1 MLLRRLYLLLGYA
14 MLLTAAAGAVLPLLP
29 STPFLIV
36 AAWAFAKSSPVIAE
50 KLRNHPRFGPAIRD
64 WQDQRAIP
72 WRAKIAAVAVMTASA
87 LVLVYLTEVDRLT
100 VGAVIVILARVALY
114 IVTRRSPRR

>member
-14 MLLTAAAGAVLPLLP
+14 MLLLAAAGAVLPLLP
-29 STPFLIV
+29 TTPFLIV
-36 AAWAFAKSSPVIAE
+36 AAWALAKSSPILAE

-72 WRAKIAAVAVMTASA
+72 WRAKVIAVAMMAASA
-87 LVLVYLTEVDRLT
+87 AWLVYASGIDR
-100 VGAVIVILARVALY
+100 VIVGVVLAVLGVVAVYVL
-114 IVTRRSPRR
+114 TRRSPRR

>member
-1 MLLRRLYLLLGYA
+1 MLLRRLYLLFGYA

-29 STPFLIV
+29 TTPFLIV
-36 AAWAFAKSSPVIAE
+36 AAWAFAKSSPILAE

-72 WRAKIAAVAVMTASA
+72 WRAKIAAVAVMAASA
-87 LVLVYLTEVDRLT
+87 LVLVYLTEIDRLV
-100 VGAVIVILARVALY
+100 VGAVLVILAAVALY
-114 IVTRRSPRR
+114 ILTRRSPRR

>member
-14 MLLTAAAGAVLPLLP
+14 MLLAAAAGAVLPLLP

-87 LVLVYLTEVDRLT
+87 LVLVYLTGIDRLI
-100 VGAVIVILARVALY
+100 VGGVIAILATVALY

>member
-14 MLLTAAAGAVLPLLP
+14 MLLAAAAGAVLPLLP

-87 LVLVYLTEVDRLT
+87 LVLVYLTEVDRFI
-100 VGAVIVILARVALY
+100 VGGVIAILATVAFY

>member
-14 MLLTAAAGAVLPLLP
+14 MLLMAAAGAVLPLLP
-29 STPFLIV
+29 TTPFLIV
-36 AAWAFAKSSPVIAE
+36 AAWALAKSSPILAE

-72 WRAKIAAVAVMTASA
+72 WRAKVIAVAMMAASA
-87 LVLVYLTEVDRLT
+87 AWLVYASGIDR
-100 VGAVIVILARVALY
+100 VIVGVVLAVLAVVAVYVL
-114 IVTRRSPRR
+114 TRRSPRR

>member
-14 MLLTAAAGAVLPLLP
+14 MLLLAAAGAVLPLLP
-29 STPFLIV
+29 TTPFLIV
-36 AAWAFAKSSPVIAE
+36 AAWAMAKSSPILAE

-72 WRAKIAAVAVMTASA
+72 WRAKVIAVAMIAASAAWLFHASDIDRVIVGVVLAVLAVVAV
-87 LVLVYLTEVDRLT
+87 Y
-100 VGAVIVILARVALY
+100 IL
-114 IVTRRSPRR
+114 TRRSPRR

>member
-87 LVLVYLTEVDRLT
+87 LVLVYLTEIDRLI
-100 VGAVIVILARVALY
+100 VGGVIAILATVALY